1 MAPPATAQK
10 QSRRRKKRRTQDSS
24 SESSSDSSDHSDSE
38 VESRQRTSAPESV
51 TEKKPEYDI
60 DDINIDSD
68 QEKEDSQTKEIIP
81 EVTLKQMEAV
91 KFTTTEN
98 QPLAEAKDQVKRDRQ
113 QLESDFL
120 SQMATTFSTELDELR
135 QKPDFSDKSIVL
147 LAKTL
152 QSGSNMF
159 DEETLEALLNK

>member
-1 MAPPATAQK
+1 MAAPLTAQK

-24 SESSSDSSDHSDSE
+24 SESSSDSSDHSESE
-38 VESRQRTSAPESV
+38 VESKQLHPASETV
-51 TEKKPEYDI
+51 TAKKPDFDI
-60 DDINIDSD
+60 DDIDIESD
-68 QEKEDSQTKEIIP
+68 QEKEDVNDENIIS
-81 EVTLKQMEAV
+81 ETTLKQMDAV

-98 QPLAEAKDQVKRDRQ
+98 LPLEEARDQIKRDR
-113 QLESDFL
+113 LELENEFL
-120 SQMATTFSTELDELR
+120 AQMATTFANELDELR

-159 DEETLEALLNK
+159 DEETLEALLTK